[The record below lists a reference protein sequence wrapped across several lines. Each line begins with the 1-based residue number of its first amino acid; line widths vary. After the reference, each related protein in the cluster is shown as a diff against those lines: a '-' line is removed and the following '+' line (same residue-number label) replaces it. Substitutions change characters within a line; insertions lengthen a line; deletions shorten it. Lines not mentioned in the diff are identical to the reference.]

1 MSKERPV
8 SLEALN
14 TALLDEIAQRLQ
26 NIEVHNKELSPQGI
40 VEPLAII
47 AVTTTTIIVQ
57 PPNVGN
63 LWFSVSIINDGPD
76 PCWVVV
82 NSAKSSTR
90 PHRVDND
97 ETYEVRFIKPVIQDL
112 MLSTDSGTASVRI
125 TGTR

>member
-1 MSKERPV
+1 MSKEPRV
-8 SLEALN
+8 SLETLN

-26 NIEVHNKELSPQGI
+26 NIEVHNKELSPEGI
-40 VEPLAII
+40 VEPLAVIT
-47 AVTTTTIIVQ
+47 VTTTTTIVQ

-76 PCWVVV
+76 PCWVVI
-82 NSAKSSTR
+82 NSGKSSTR
-90 PHRVDND
+90 PHRIDND

>member
-1 MSKERPV
+1 MSNERRV
-8 SLEALN
+8 SREVLT
-14 TALLDEIAQRLQ
+14 TALLDEIAQRLL
-26 NIEVHNKELSPQGI
+26 NIEVHNKELSPEGI

-47 AVTTTTIIVQ
+47 TVTTANTIVE
-57 PPNVGN
+57 PPNLGN

-76 PCWVVV
+76 PCWVVI

-90 PHRVDND
+90 PHRIDDD
-97 ETYEVRFIKPVIQDL
+97 EIYEVRFIKPVIQDL

>member
-26 NIEVHNKELSPQGI
+26 NIEVHNKELSPEGI

-47 AVTTTTIIVQ
+47 TVTTSQTIVQ
-57 PPNVGN
+57 PPNLGN
-63 LWFSVSIINDGPD
+63 LWFSVSIINDGPE

-90 PHRVDND
+90 PHRVDNG

-112 MLSTDSGTASVRI
+112 MLSTDSGTASIRI

>member
-1 MSKERPV
+1 MSNERRV
-8 SLEALN
+8 SREVLT

-26 NIEVHNKELSPQGI
+26 NIEVHNKELSPEGI
-40 VEPLAII
+40 VEPLAVIT
-47 AVTTTTIIVQ
+47 VTTTTSIIE
-57 PPNVGN
+57 PPNLGN

-82 NSAKSSTR
+82 NSGKSSTR
-90 PHRVDND
+90 PHRVDSD
-97 ETYEVRFIKPVIQDL
+97 ETYEVSFIKPLIQDL

>member
-1 MSKERPV
+1 MSKGRQ
-8 SLEALN
+8 SSHDALN
-14 TALLDEIAQRLQ
+14 TALLDEIAQRLL
-26 NIEVHNKELSPQGI
+26 NIEVHNKELSPEGI

-47 AVTTTTIIVQ
+47 IVTTANTIVE
-57 PPNVGN
+57 PPNLGN

-76 PCWVVV
+76 PCWVVI
-82 NSAKSSTR
+82 NSGKSSTT
-90 PHRVDND
+90 PHRINDD

>member
-1 MSKERPV
+1 MSKERQ
-8 SLEALN
+8 SSHDALN
-14 TALLDEIAQRLQ
+14 TALLDEIAQRLL
-26 NIEVHNKELSPQGI
+26 NIEVHNKELSPEGI

-47 AVTTTTIIVQ
+47 TVTTANTIVE
-57 PPNVGN
+57 PPNLGN

-76 PCWVVV
+76 PCWVVI
-82 NSAKSSTR
+82 NSGKSSTT
-90 PHRVDND
+90 PHRINDD

>member
-8 SLEALN
+8 SLDALN

-26 NIEVHNKELSPQGI
+26 NMEVHNKELSPEGI

-47 AVTTTTIIVQ
+47 TVTTSQTIVQ

-76 PCWVVV
+76 PCWVVI
-82 NSAKSSTR
+82 NSGKSSTT
-90 PHRVDND
+90 PHRINDD

-112 MLSTDSGTASVRI
+112 MLSTESGTASVRI